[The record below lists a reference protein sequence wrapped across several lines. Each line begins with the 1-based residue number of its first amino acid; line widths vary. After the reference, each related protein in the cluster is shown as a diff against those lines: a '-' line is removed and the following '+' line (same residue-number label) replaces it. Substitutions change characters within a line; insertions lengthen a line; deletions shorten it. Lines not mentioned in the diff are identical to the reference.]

1 MFGIG
6 SNSQQPQQNGAM
18 NLSMSGAPTGGG
30 FGQPAGVGLPGFGGN
45 GFGQQQPTQNQFM
58 GSMMGGAGMNP
69 NMMGQPM
76 APPSEMEIQMAL
88 LKSLVP
94 IDRFIAGQQMG
105 VLIELLGSMVT
116 FSVIEILRN
125 SKFTLS
131 DEGIMELDVSKL
143 PSHLQTVSADNVQ
156 AQFTALQGASTQSV
170 QQAEMLQHQIAAM
183 AQQSMMGG
191 ALSAAMADE
200 GMMTRMGSGIGSV
213 ARGLITG
220 R

>member
-30 FGQPAGVGLPGFGGN
+30 FGQHSNVGSSFYGQQPAQNPFMGGMM
-45 GFGQQQPTQNQFM
+45 GQQQM
-58 GSMMGGAGMNP
+58 GHQQ
-69 NMMGQPM
+69 MMGQQQM
-76 APPSEMEIQMAL
+76 APPSEIEIQMAL
-88 LKSLVP
+88 MKSLVP

-131 DEGIMELDVSKL
+131 EEGIMELDVSKL

-170 QQAEMLQHQIAAM
+170 QQAEMLQQQIAAM
-183 AQQSMMGG
+183 SQQSMMGG

-200 GMMTRMGSGIGSV
+200 GVMTRMGSGIGSV

>member
-6 SNSQQPQQNGAM
+6 NNSQQTQQNGAL

-30 FGQPAGVGLPGFGGN
+30 FGQSTGIGLPGFG
-45 GFGQQQPTQNQFM
+45 QQQQQQQNPFM
-58 GSMMGGAGMNP
+58 GGMMGGAGMNP
-69 NMMGQPM
+69 NMMNQQM
-76 APPSEMEIQMAL
+76 VPPSEMEIQMAL

-94 IDRFIAGQQMG
+94 IDRFMAGPQMG
-105 VLIELLGSMVT
+105 VVIELLGSIVT
-116 FSVIEILRN
+116 YSVIEILRN
-125 SKFTLS
+125 ATFTLS
-131 DEGIMELDVSKL
+131 DEGVMELDVSKL

-156 AQFTALQGASTQSV
+156 AQFTALQGASAQSV
-170 QQAEMLQHQIAAM
+170 QQAEMLQQQIAAM

>member
-6 SNSQQPQQNGAM
+6 NNSQQSQQNGAM
-18 NLSMSGAPTGGG
+18 NLSMSGAPVGAG
-30 FGQPAGVGLPGFGGN
+30 FGQPTGVGLPGFGAN
-45 GFGQQQPTQNQFM
+45 GFGQQQQQNPFM